1 MSAVPK
7 PKIVYIKRYQTK
19 PVIDCMIAENDYER
33 KLCRSN
39 HTQIGMDSF
48 PIKIYNDLLRYYIS
62 HGKLRNALYLIC
74 QANWGMRAGDVRSVR
89 FCHIFTERGT
99 FKESFTIK
107 DGEEKTGK
115 QNIYYNNEAVKK
127 IMTMYLESTPRKI
140 YEYIFTSVSN
150 YQKDKIK
157 LSDLDKNAPDNIFI
171 SEPMSDSAAENIVKD
186 GLIGIGIH
194 TENGKLRNSIVNCDL
209 KLNTHSLRK
218 TFANIFYETGCK
230 LSNNGKLEI
239 NPTMLKVLQE
249 KFMHTNLS
257 TTGHYNNTME
267 TAFRTICLNMNIGL
281 DVLEEFE

>member
-1 MSAVPK
+1 
-7 PKIVYIKRYQTK
+7 
-19 PVIDCMIAENDYER
+19 
-33 KLCRSN
+33 
-39 HTQIGMDSF
+39 
-48 PIKIYNDLLRYYIS
+48 
-62 HGKLRNALYLIC
+62 
-74 QANWGMRAGDVRSVR
+74 
-89 FCHIFTERGT
+89 
-99 FKESFTIK
+99 
-107 DGEEKTGK
+107 
-115 QNIYYNNEAVKK
+115 
-127 IMTMYLESTPRKI
+127 
-140 YEYIFTSVSN
+140 
-150 YQKDKIK
+150 
-157 LSDLDKNAPDNIFI
+157 
-171 SEPMSDSAAENIVKD
+171 MSDSAAENIVKD

>member
-19 PVIDCMIAENDYER
+19 PVIDCMIASNDYER

-74 QANWGMRAGDVRSVR
+74 QANWGMRAGDVRSTR

-115 QNIYYNNEAVKK
+115 QNIYYNNEAVIKA
-127 IMTMYLESTPRKI
+127 MTMYLEREPRKL
-140 YEYIFTSVSN
+140 YEYIFCSESN
-150 YQKDKIK
+150 NQKKMK
-157 LSDLDKNAPDNIFI
+157 LSELEKYAPDDILI
-171 SEPMSDSAAENIVKD
+171 SKPMSDSAADDIIKD

-194 TENGKLRNSIVNCDL
+194 AENGKLRNSVVNCDL

-218 TFANIFYETGCK
+218 TFANVFYKTGCE
-230 LSNNGKLEI
+230 LSEKGKLEV